1 MTTND
6 CTCTHA
12 SDTTGFAAE
21 HFEIAPD
28 LSSRRSFLKGLMSA
42 GAFTIVG
49 SSVAG
54 VTLGAKPMS
63 AWGLPGAG
71 NDPVIVNIFLR
82 GGADALNVVVPYGDD
97 DYYRIRGSISR
108 KAGDYANLDG
118 FFGLNN
124 AFAGLLP
131 LYESGQIAFI
141 QAAGSNDPTRS
152 HFVAQPIMDAG
163 FGPGGWLQRAL
174 AAKNLNS
181 AVSGVTIGA
190 RTTDALAGPF
200 GGIALKT
207 IDQYV
212 SDAAALEAARPAL
225 EAMYG
230 AAPQPLEQGAVL
242 GAFASIDQV
251 GQVVSAPDAV
261 YPNVKKGVSVDL
273 REAAALIKADIG
285 VRCVGVNHGGWD
297 QHSNEVTRMEKTGSQ
312 LTEALTAFWEDLG
325 AHRDRVVVVVNTE
338 FGRTA
343 HQNGSGGTDHG
354 HGGFMMVM
362 GTSLADAG
370 GGQVHLKDGRW
381 PGLTDNDLYLE
392 RYQAIT
398 TDFRSVFAEVA
409 GRHLGVQDMAVAFP
423 DFEPSYLGLLPEPF
437 MVGDVDGSGAVDDA
451 DVKAILDSNV
461 GNEAPGYNSR
471 AGDVNGDGRTDLLD
485 ALILARQ
492 NP

>member
-1 MTTND
+1 MTTN
-6 CTCTHA
+6 CTSCADAAHA
-12 SDTTGFAAE
+12 TTG

-28 LSSRRSFLKGLMSA
+28 LTTRRSFLKGLASA

-49 SSVAG
+49 SAAAG
-54 VTLGAKPMS
+54 LTLGARPMT

-71 NDPVIVNIFLR
+71 DDRVIVNIFLR

-97 DYYRIRGSISR
+97 DYYRIRSSIAR
-108 KAGDYANLDG
+108 KAGDYANLDE

-124 AFAGLLP
+124 AFADLLP
-131 LYESGQIAFI
+131 IYEQGQLSFI
-141 QAAGSNDPTRS
+141 QAAGSNDPSRS

-174 AAKNLNS
+174 AAENLNS
-181 AVSGVTIGA
+181 PVAGVTIGD

-212 SDAAALEAARPAL
+212 NDAGALAAARPAL

-230 AAPQPLEQGAVL
+230 AAAQPAEQSAVL

-251 GQVVSAPDAV
+251 SQVMSPPDAV
-261 YPNVKKGVSVDL
+261 YPNVKKGPAVDL
-273 REAAALIKADIG
+273 REAAQLIKADIG
-285 VRCVGVNHGGWD
+285 VRCVGINYGGWD
-297 QHSNEVTRMEKTGSQ
+297 HHRDEVSRMQTNGATISA
-312 LTEALTAFWEDLG
+312 ALAAFWEDLG
-325 AHRDRVVVVVNTE
+325 AHRDRVVVVMNTE

-343 HQNGSGGTDHG
+343 RQNGSGGTDHG

-362 GTSLADAG
+362 GTALAEAG
-370 GGQVHLKDGRW
+370 GGQVLLNDGVW

-392 RYQAIT
+392 RYQAVT

-409 GRHLGVQDMAVAFP
+409 DRHLGVRDMAAAFP
-423 DFEPSYLGLLPEPF
+423 GFAPSYLDILPPSF
-437 MVGDVDGSGAVDDA
+437 AMGDADGSGAVDA
-451 DVKAILDSNV
+451 GDVQAILESNV
-461 GNEAPGYNSR
+461 GAAPDGYNER
-471 AGDVNGDGRTDLLD
+471 AGDVNGDGKTDLLD
-485 ALILARQ
+485 ALILARE